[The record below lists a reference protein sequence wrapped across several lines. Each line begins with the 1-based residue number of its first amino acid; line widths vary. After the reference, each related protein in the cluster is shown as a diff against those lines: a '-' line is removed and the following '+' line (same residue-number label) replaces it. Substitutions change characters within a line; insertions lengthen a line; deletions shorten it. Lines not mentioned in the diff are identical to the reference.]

1 MHARGQEFE
10 SPHLHH
16 FEPRFFFGA
25 LAHFSNLSSERFF
38 FGEKMLTL
46 DLHRLRHED
55 AKRKLELFINDHW
68 GKMLKIITG
77 HSSLMRC
84 VVSSTAE
91 SYNLD
96 FVCEPLGTYIII
108 KSH

>member
-1 MHARGQEFE
+1 MI
-10 SPHLHH
+10 
-16 FEPRFFFGA
+16 
-25 LAHFSNLSSERFF
+25 
-38 FGEKMLTL
+38 TL
-46 DLHRLRHED
+46 DLHGLRHED

-77 HSSLMRC
+77 HSKSMRNI
-84 VVSSTAE
+84 VSSTAK

-96 FVCEPLGTYIII
+96 FTYCPFGTYIII

>member
-16 FEPRFFFGA
+16 FLASARFCVFGVEM
-25 LAHFSNLSSERFF
+25 FI
-38 FGEKMLTL
+38 L
-46 DLHRLRHED
+46 DLHGLPHED

-77 HSSLMRC
+77 HSSTMRGI
-84 VVSSTAE
+84 VSSTAQ
-91 SYNLD
+91 YYDLD
-96 FVCEPLGTYIII
+96 FTCCPLGTYIII

>member
-1 MHARGQEFE
+1 MII
-10 SPHLHH
+10 
-16 FEPRFFFGA
+16 
-25 LAHFSNLSSERFF
+25 
-38 FGEKMLTL
+38 L
-46 DLHRLRHED
+46 DLHGLRHED

-77 HSSLMRC
+77 HSSSMRQI
-84 VVSSTAE
+84 VSSTAE

-96 FVCEPLGTYIII
+96 FSCEPLGTYIII